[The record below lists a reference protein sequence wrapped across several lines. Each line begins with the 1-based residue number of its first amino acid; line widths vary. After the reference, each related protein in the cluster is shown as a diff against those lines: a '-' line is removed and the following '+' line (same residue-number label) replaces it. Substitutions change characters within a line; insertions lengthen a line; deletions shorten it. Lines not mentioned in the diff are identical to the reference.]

1 VQACLVLVLAP
12 ILEADFT
19 PVSDGFRPRRR
30 AHDAIAEI
38 HPFGTKGYQWVLDA
52 DVEACFD
59 NIAHSTV
66 LERMRRRI
74 ADKRVLALS
83 QAFVKAGIMSAD
95 GKTRDTNTGTP
106 QGGIA
111 SPLLANIA
119 LSALDEHFCAKW
131 DAHDSRQPAAG
142 GRPTA
147 HRRRGGATSRIVGYA
162 DLCRARH
169 RSVSLERSG

>member
-95 GKTRDTNTGTP
+95 GETRDTNTGTS
-106 QGGIA
+106 QRRDR
-111 SPLLANIA
+111 L
-119 LSALDEHFCAKW
+119 CAAGQHRLVW
-131 DAHDSRQPAAG
+131 AGRTFLRQVGRSRQQAAG
-142 GRPTA
+142 SRRETDSAPQTRGR
-147 HRRRGGATSRIVGYA
+147 HLSDRR
-162 DLCRARH
+162 LCGSMPSSA
-169 RSVSLERSG
+169 